1 MKRHFL
7 ISALAVAALLAA
19 FWSLAAPWA
28 AAFPITPDHY
38 KVTLFGVRHISDM
51 TPNATQTACRWKQRL
66 DACATAIDGED
77 HFVKAARARWFV
89 LAGIAIM
96 ILGVLA
102 LRMRTVGIWTAA
114 PFVIAALSI
123 GAAITLMRSNIGSAL
138 AAFSAA
144 KVTVGGT
151 GMFAAE
157 IAAGVCFIAG
167 LVAAIPASHKH
178 TSLGSSPS

>member
-1 MKRHFL
+1 
-7 ISALAVAALLAA
+7 
-19 FWSLAAPWA
+19 
-28 AAFPITPDHY
+28 
-38 KVTLFGVRHISDM
+38 M
-51 TPNATQTACRWKQRL
+51 TPKATQTSCGWSQRL
-66 DACATAIDGED
+66 DACAPAIDGED
-77 HFVKAARARWFV
+77 HFAQVSRARWFV
-89 LAGIAIM
+89 LSGIAIM

-114 PFVIAALSI
+114 PFVVAALSI
-123 GAAITLMRSNIGSAL
+123 GAGITLMRSNVGSAL

-167 LVAAIPASHKH
+167 LVAAIPLPH
-178 TSLGSSPS
+178 THTGEAATPG

>member
-7 ISALAVAALLAA
+7 ISALAVAALLSA

-38 KVTLFGVRHISDM
+38 KVTLFGVKHISDM
-51 TPNATQTACRWKQRL
+51 TPKATQTSCGWRQRL
-66 DACATAIDGED
+66 DACAPAIDGED
-77 HFVKAARARWFV
+77 HFVKVARARWFV
-89 LAGIAIM
+89 LAGVALM
-96 ILGVLA
+96 ILGILA
-102 LRMRTVGIWTAA
+102 LRMRPVGIWTAA

-138 AAFSAA
+138 AIFSAA
-144 KVTVGGT
+144 KLDVRGS

-157 IAAGVCFIAG
+157 ISAGVCFLAAV
-167 LVAAIPASHKH
+167 VAAIPVPHKH
-178 TSLGSSPS
+178 TDAGSSPG